1 MQKAGVP
8 LFMIELER
16 LKQMGRIFSQ
26 ELYGPDG
33 KYLNLSKYNIIY
45 VVRQMVKEKLCK
57 TPVDAL
63 QMLEHHDIDVD
74 GLLERAV
81 NGTMPEVST
90 TDDETEDQTR
100 GSEEEVQRLSG
111 QPDQSKSS

>member
-1 MQKAGVP
+1 MQKVGVH

-45 VVRQMVKEKLCK
+45 VVRQMVREKLCK
-57 TPVDAL
+57 TPVEAL
-63 QMLEHHDIDVD
+63 QMLEHHDVDVD

-81 NGTMPEVST
+81 NGTMPEVSSN
-90 TDDETEDQTR
+90 DDEAEDQTR
-100 GSEEEVQRLSG
+100 GSEEEVQGLSRK
-111 QPDQSKSS
+111 PDQS